1 MKEYLN
7 KCIGKE
13 CTAFGSEIRKY
24 FYLHFEQDGK
34 TLKLAEENTMAVE
47 KELSL
52 AGYFAIVSSDNM
64 TAKEAIDIY
73 KSRDASE
80 KLFRS
85 DKSYLGN
92 KSMRV
97 CSEEALSSKI
107 FIQFIALILRS
118 RIYTALKDKCEKML
132 KKPNDMTVP
141 AALKELEKIVMI
153 RHLDGFYRLDHAVTA
168 TQKTILDAFGLN
180 EGNVR
185 NQAKEIEKTLQ
196 DRTDED

>member
-1 MKEYLN
+1 MLYVQISDVTDKILPRIEDWQNRPLDEVYPILYIDAIHYSVRDN
-7 KCIGKE
+7 GV
-13 CTAFGSEIRKY
+13 TR
-24 FYLHFEQDGK
+24 
-34 TLKLAEENTMAVE
+34 KLAA
-47 KELSL
+47 
-52 AGYFAIVSSDNM
+52 Y
-64 TAKEAIDIY
+64 
-73 KSRDASE
+73 ASE

-97 CSEEALSSKI
+97 YSDEALSSKV

-118 RIYTALKDKCEKML
+118 RIYIALKEKSEKML
-132 KKPNDMTVP
+132 KRPNYLTVP

-153 RHLDGFYRLDHAVTA
+153 RQLDGVYRLDHAVTA

-185 NQAKEIEKTLQ
+185 YQAKEIEKILQ
-196 DRTDED
+196 HQ

>member
-1 MKEYLN
+1 M
-7 KCIGKE
+7 
-13 CTAFGSEIRKY
+13 
-24 FYLHFEQDGK
+24 
-34 TLKLAEENTMAVE
+34 
-47 KELSL
+47 
-52 AGYFAIVSSDNM
+52 
-64 TAKEAIDIY
+64 
-73 KSRDASE
+73 
-80 KLFRS
+80 
-85 DKSYLGN
+85 
-92 KSMRV
+92 
-97 CSEEALSSKI
+97 
-107 FIQFIALILRS
+107 
-118 RIYTALKDKCEKML
+118 KDKCEKML

>member
-73 KSRDASE
+73 KSRDTSE

-118 RIYTALKDKCEKML
+118 RIYTSLKDKCEKML

>member
-1 MKEYLN
+1 MTKE
-7 KCIGKE
+7 
-13 CTAFGSEIRKY
+13 KY
-24 FYLHFEQDGK
+24 FHLNYEKDGK
-34 TLKLAEENTMAVE
+34 TLKLAEENTSAVE

-64 TAKEAIDIY
+64 TAREAIELY

-92 KSMRV
+92 KSMRGH
-97 CSEEALSSKI
+97 SDEALSSKV

-118 RIYTALKDKCEKML
+118 RIYTALKEKSEEML
-132 KKPNDMTVP
+132 KKPNYLTVP

-153 RHLDGFYRLDHAVTA
+153 RQLDGVYRLDHAVTA

-185 NQAKEIEKTLQ
+185 YQAKEIGNILQ
-196 DRTDED
+196 NQ